1 MSCPRFPG
9 QDIDT
14 YVQAA
19 NNLQVWNDKI
29 TATRRYALIRPG
41 ADGKIV
47 RVKVISGV
55 DLALLDRTGKL
66 TQKYQARFVA
76 GNQASELISPSD
88 TENLRG
94 CISITLPK
102 RFEESPIDYPTCEK
116 LLPVAEVY
124 HRLRGLVGK
133 TFSDLGAGQERNRG
147 AQLHRLVCEA
157 LRYPN

>member
-1 MSCPRFPG
+1 MAGRKKLPADYVDAIAASGLSIYDRIDVGSKLWVPTRELERILNDELRGFDTSGMPPRTRSKEVKTRVCRALGYPLPVNFKRTRPRFPG

-55 DLALLDRTGKL
+55 DLALLDRPGKL
-66 TQKYQARFVA
+66 TQTY
-76 GNQASELISPSD
+76 
-88 TENLRG
+88 
-94 CISITLPK
+94 
-102 RFEESPIDYPTCEK
+102 
-116 LLPVAEVY
+116 
-124 HRLRGLVGK
+124 
-133 TFSDLGAGQERNRG
+133 
-147 AQLHRLVCEA
+147 
-157 LRYPN
+157 